1 MKEKYLLFTTGGGSS
16 DPLKWARDEAVIY
29 PVSMFQ
35 GIRPDGPNTVVLYFG
50 NDSGV
55 STVELKIINNTHVAV
70 MTSIA
75 SAISNATTATITI
88 ADVDAGRYVHT
99 GICGVTI
106 S

>member
-16 DPLKWARDEAVIY
+16 DPLNWARDEAVLY
-29 PVSMFQ
+29 PVSMFK
-35 GIRPDGPNTVVLYFG
+35 GVRPGDANTLVLYFG
-50 NDSGV
+50 DSSGT

-106 S
+106 N